1 MADTLSK
8 TAVGWERIREVVET
22 EREVRNLRGARQ
34 APPFKGDIEFSHV
47 DFGYGP
53 DSQILHDVNFRIK
66 AGQVAAFV
74 GPTGAGKTTIAS
86 LVARFYDPT
95 SGAVKIDG
103 KDVRSYKL
111 KSLRRQLGFVLQESV
126 LFRAP
131 VWQNIAYGKPEAS
144 RDEIIAAAKLAN
156 ADEFI
161 KEMPEGYDTI
171 VGERGVTLSGGQRQR
186 IAIARAVIRNAPIL
200 ILDEPTSDLDAAS
213 EELVIEALGRLMEG
227 RTSIV
232 IAHRLS
238 TIRKADVIFVLDKGS
253 IAEQGSHDELLK
265 SKGLYAE
272 LHEIQFNADKVAD
285 TLTV

>member
-1 MADTLSK
+1 
-8 TAVGWERIREVVET
+8 
-22 EREVRNLRGARQ
+22 
-34 APPFKGDIEFSHV
+34 
-47 DFGYGP
+47 
-53 DSQILHDVNFRIK
+53 
-66 AGQVAAFV
+66 
-74 GPTGAGKTTIAS
+74 
-86 LVARFYDPT
+86 
-95 SGAVKIDG
+95 
-103 KDVRSYKL
+103 
-111 KSLRRQLGFVLQESV
+111 
-126 LFRAP
+126 
-131 VWQNIAYGKPEAS
+131 
-144 RDEIIAAAKLAN
+144 
-156 ADEFI
+156 
-161 KEMPEGYDTI
+161 